1 MKKRV
6 FLLGGNDLEME
17 TIRQI
22 LKESDDIIIED
33 NHLSWGACLSSYKDI
48 LGKYPEEEYDI
59 YGIELKND
67 LKSVPANYKEI
78 DHHDNNEHK
87 PSSLEQ
93 VCDIVKHKMT
103 REDSLIAANDAR
115 YIPGMREMDASDDD
129 INDIRTRDRLAQ
141 GVTEDEEK
149 LAEMEFRANEA
160 AIIESEF
167 LYSIKTELKHF
178 SPLVDRIFAIKDMP
192 FRLLVYSETEFTL
205 YGWEKDAVLQAIK
218 TSDLVKE
225 GNGSYTIPSDSIYSG
240 GGKNGFIGGK
250 LIKTDFMN
258 KLEDICKEKTCIS
271 KHFFLFPFTCS
282 GIDFKSFH
290 DTTWQDS
297 IYSNGTKIW
306 KREHIDAKEGGE
318 KNDLYNEL
326 NYFYPHLHNILYD
339 TSNDSCVRHYEYNG
353 LKEAQYQITVQIAE
367 DEQKKYT
374 LRVDS
379 ININYYSTGVG
390 VLSIETSNWEYNQ
403 NDDILRINQFGRR
416 LFHPFIPKKL
426 EYAEAARSLLLD
438 LNWNEHINL
447 MNPDTTRP
455 NQISGELIEFIRK
468 TLPSKEN
475 EIKPILDDRMFVLS
489 WFRSNEISFSDDES
503 FSRLKKGAKNNS
515 FWYRYIFVDTN
526 NPTCQNTEMQATLT
540 ESATYARWQKWG
552 TLYGISRY
560 SFVMLTNYGCPDY
573 LLKYFETE
581 YVKMAELALVQ
592 RASILKYTRALQ
604 ECTNTKVE
612 FKNIDKLSDYYEEY
626 LHFLN
631 NYRFTNISAQ
641 DQAIELYEML
651 CDNIHIKED
660 SALLDQQ
667 FNEVQELME
676 LREEKIANEKANSL
690 NMLAALAVPISIT
703 SAIFGFFFHD
713 NFGTEKICDFYIDPK
728 MLITNPGNYF
738 LYATIILTILF
749 YYISRRKR

>member
-33 NHLSWGACLSSYKDI
+33 NHLAWGACLSSYKAI
-48 LGKYPEEEYDI
+48 LDKYPTEEYDI

-67 LKSVPANYKEI
+67 LESVPANYKEI

-115 YIPGMREMDASDDD
+115 YIPGMREMDASADE
-129 INDIRTRDRLAQ
+129 INDIRTRDRKAQ
-141 GVTEDEEK
+141 GVTEEEEK
-149 LAEMEFRANEA
+149 QAEMEFSANEA
-160 AIIESEF
+160 AIKESEF

-205 YGWEKDAVLQAIK
+205 YGCEKDAVSHVIK
-218 TSDLVKE
+218 YSELVDE
-225 GNGSYTIPSDSIYSG
+225 DSENYMIPRNSIYSG
-240 GGKNGFIGGK
+240 GGENGYLGGK
-250 LIKTDFMN
+250 LENTNAIQRLK
-258 KLEDICKEKTCIS
+258 DICRKRCIS
-271 KHFFLFPFTCS
+271 KHFFTFPFTCS

-290 DTTWQDS
+290 TEIWQNVIS
-297 IYSNGTKIW
+297 IEKKEVW
-306 KREHIDAKEGGE
+306 KRACLDNNNIKDE
-318 KNDLYNEL
+318 DLYNEL

-339 TSNDSCVRHYEYNG
+339 TSDDSCVRHYEY
-353 LKEAQYQITVQIAE
+353 KDITEVYYQIIINEQI
-367 DEQKKYT
+367 KYS
-374 LRVDS
+374 LCVNS
-379 ININYYSTGVG
+379 ININFYSTGVG
-390 VLSIETSNWEYNQ
+390 VLSIETSNFDYNKKE
-403 NDDILRINQFGRR
+403 DILRINQFGRR
-416 LFHPFIPKKL
+416 LFHPFASDRKMHF
-426 EYAEAARSLLLD
+426 EGAQSLLLN
-438 LNWNEHINL
+438 LNGRELEL
-447 MNPDTTRP
+447 MNQSIQHP
-455 NQISGELIEFIRK
+455 NKISDNLIDFITE
-468 TLPSKEN
+468 TLPAIIKCSKEN
-475 EIKPILDDRMFVLS
+475 EIRPILDDRMFVLS
-489 WFRSNEISFSDDES
+489 WYRTNTSFSDDES
-503 FSRLKKGAKNNS
+503 FSRLKIGAVDNS
-515 FWYRYIFVDTN
+515 FWYRYIFVDVN
-526 NPTCQNTEMQATLT
+526 DPTCQNTIMQAELT
-540 ESATYARWQKWG
+540 EKATYARWQKWG

-560 SFVMLTNYGCPDY
+560 SFVMLTSYGCPPH

-581 YVKMAELALVQ
+581 YVKMAELALIQ

-612 FKNIDKLSDYYEEY
+612 FKKIDKLSDYYEEY

-641 DQAIELYEML
+641 DQAIELYDML

-676 LREEKIANEKANSL
+676 LREEKKL
-690 NMLAALAVPISIT
+690 NKLAALAVPVSIS

-713 NFGTEKICDFYIDPK
+713 GLGTERFCKELVFDISYFWTPGIIFFI
-728 MLITNPGNYF
+728 ITF
-738 LYATIILTILF
+738 IITIIFF
-749 YYISRRKR
+749 YKIRKTK